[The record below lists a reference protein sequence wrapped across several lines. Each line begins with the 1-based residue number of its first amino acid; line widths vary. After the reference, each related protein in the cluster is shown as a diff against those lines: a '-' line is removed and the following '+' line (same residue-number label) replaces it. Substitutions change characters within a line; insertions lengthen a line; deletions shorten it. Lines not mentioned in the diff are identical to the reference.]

1 MIKRVSATT
10 TFEKSVK
17 KLHSKDKKTVD
28 SAVRNIATQP
38 GIGNAKKGDLTGVY
52 VYKFKINKQEVLMSY
67 QILGSPGSVNAEMV
81 LLALGSHENFY
92 TKLKR

>member
-1 MIKRVSATT
+1 MIKRVSATP
-10 TFEKSVK
+10 TFEKAAK

-28 SAVRNIATQP
+28 SAVRNIAIQP

>member
-1 MIKRVSATT
+1 MIKRVSATP
-10 TFEKSVK
+10 TFEKAVK

-38 GIGNAKKGDLTGVY
+38 SIGNAKKGDLKGVY

-92 TKLKR
+92 TKLNR

>member
-1 MIKRVSATT
+1 MIKRVSATP
-10 TFEKSVK
+10 TFEKAVK

-28 SAVRNIATQP
+28 SAFRNIATQP

-81 LLALGSHENFY
+81 LLALGFHENFY